1 MSEFFYITG
10 NDGMA
15 SLIEPWCA
23 MLSAQRP
30 EQEFQLSLAGSSTA
44 IMALA
49 ADACLLAPMSRAPW
63 AQELAAFRNVKGY
76 LPSGIQVGWC
86 GHGPRAGAKTPP
98 AIWLHRD
105 NPLAGLS
112 MAQLAAVFSSGS
124 PQGDITCW
132 SQLGLGGA
140 WLHRRI
146 HLYGLRD
153 DGKYASAF
161 RRAHLANRPFPRH
174 YEPLPDRRAVLDAVA
189 ADPFSLGAVGW
200 FNAAAFGDGVR
211 VLPLGQHEGDFFM
224 PDAEAVQ
231 AGNYPLGSAVTLW
244 FDLPP
249 GGVPEPRLAAF
260 LQLVLSDVG
269 QQAVAAQSSSP
280 EGYLPL
286 NPAMLH
292 AQRQRLQQLID
303 GRGKQ

>member
-1 MSEFFYITG
+1 MSELFCLTG

-23 MLSAQRP
+23 MLSARRP
-30 EQEFQLSLAGSSTA
+30 EQQFQLSLAGSSTA

-76 LPSGIQVGWC
+76 QPTGIQIGWC

-112 MAQLAAVFSSGS
+112 TAQLAAVFSSGS

-140 WLHRRI
+140 WQHRRI

-161 RRAHLANRPFPRH
+161 RRAHLGNRQFPRH
-174 YEPLPDRRAVLDAVA
+174 YEPLPDRRAVLEAVA

-200 FNAAAFGDGVR
+200 FNAAALGDAVR
-211 VLPLGQHEGDFFM
+211 VLPLGHHEGDYHL
-224 PDAEAVQ
+224 PTAGAVQ
-231 AGNYPLGSAVTLW
+231 AGNYPLGSAVMLW

-249 GGVPEPRLAAF
+249 GSIPEPRLAEF
-260 LQLVLSDVG
+260 LQLALSDAG
-269 QQAVAAQSSSP
+269 QQVVAAQSASP

-286 NPAMLH
+286 NQPMLL
-292 AQRQRLQQLID
+292 AQRLRLERLIN
-303 GRGKQ
+303 GETQG

>member
-1 MSEFFYITG
+1 MSELFCITG

-23 MLSAQRP
+23 MLPAQP
-30 EQEFQLSLAGSSTA
+30 FQLSLAGSSTA

-76 LPSGIQVGWC
+76 LPTGIQVGWC

-140 WLHRRI
+140 WQHRRI

-153 DGKYASAF
+153 DGKYASGF
-161 RRAHLANRPFPRH
+161 RRAHLGNRQFPRH

-200 FNAAAFGDGVR
+200 FDAAAFGDGVR
-211 VLPLGQHEGDFFM
+211 VLPLGHHEGDYYR
-224 PDAEAVQ
+224 PTAEAVQ
-231 AGNYPLGSAVTLW
+231 AADYPLGSAVTLW

-249 GGVPEPRLAAF
+249 GSIVEPRLAAF
-260 LQLVLSDVG
+260 LQRALSDAG
-269 QQAVAAQSSSP
+269 QRVVAAQSASP

-286 NPAMLH
+286 NEAMLH
-292 AQRQRLQQLID
+292 AQRQRLEQIIQ
-303 GRGKQ
+303 GQAQG